1 MRGPAQIRGTMLH
14 EFFPAPHDIAHK
26 PLTTPDGDYLR
37 IIPLGGCG
45 EIGRNT
51 TVYETRDDIIVVD
64 AGVQFPEEEMLGVDL
79 VINDI
84 SYLLERRDKV
94 RGLVLT
100 HAHEDHIGGVPFFL
114 AQLNVPVYG
123 TDVTLALL
131 RGKLKEHKLLDLAET
146 HVVEP
151 GDEIAVGSF
160 SVNFIS
166 ITHSVS
172 GSCSLA
178 IRTPLGVAIH
188 TGDFKFDQ
196 TPIDGRPT
204 DIASLAQYGREG
216 VLLLASDSTNAEVP
230 GHTFSERVVGETFN
244 DIFAQ
249 CSGRIIITMFASN
262 VPRLQQTVDAALRYG
277 RKVCFVGRSMQ
288 NVSSIALE
296 HGYLEIPSGTQIR
309 EHELANFPDDRIV
322 ICTTGSQGEPTSALV
337 RMAANDH
344 RRVQLKRGDTVIL
357 SATPIPGNERSV
369 GRTINNLFKLGVN
382 VIYGPKRLAH
392 VSGHGCQEE
401 LLLMLNLTRPK
412 YFIPVHGE
420 YRMLV
425 QHARLAERSGIA
437 TDNIFVVENG
447 DIVQFTQRRAEIA
460 GKTSGGPVYVDG
472 LGVGD
477 VGQVVLRDRRHLSAD
492 GMIVVTV
499 TVDSVDGKVLA
510 GPDITS
516 RGFTY
521 GQGDGDALLEAV
533 RREASKI
540 MEAGA
545 LSGLTEWTTIREH
558 VHKGLQKFIYERTKR
573 RPMIVPV
580 VMEI

>member
-14 EFFPAPHDIAHK
+14 EFFPAPHDIAHE
-26 PLTTPDGDYLR
+26 PLRDPAGDFLR
-37 IIPLGGCG
+37 VIPLGGCG

-51 TVYETRDDIIVVD
+51 TVYETKDDIIVVD
-64 AGVQFPEEEMLGVDL
+64 AGVQFPEEEMLGVEL
-79 VINDI
+79 VISDV
-84 SYLLERRDKV
+84 SYLRERRHKV
-94 RGLVLT
+94 RVLVLT

-146 HVVEP
+146 HVVDP

-521 GQGDGDALLEAV
+521 GQGDGDALLEDA

>member
-1 MRGPAQIRGTMLH
+1 MTSCMLH
-14 EFFPAPHDIAHK
+14 EFFPASKSDGLE
-26 PLTTPDGDYLR
+26 PLTDPRGPYLR
-37 IIPLGGCG
+37 VIPLGGCG

-51 TVYETRDDIIVVD
+51 TVYETHEDIVVVD

-84 SYLLERRDKV
+84 SYLLERRAKV

-131 RGKLKEHKLLDLAET
+131 RGKLKEHKLLEIAQT
-146 HVVEP
+146 RVVDP
-151 GDEIAVGSF
+151 GDEVNVGSM
-160 SVNFIS
+160 SVTFVN
-166 ITHSVS
+166 ITHSVA

-178 IRTPLGVAIH
+178 IRTPLGTCIH

-204 DIASLAQYGREG
+204 DMASLAQLGREG

-249 CSGRIIITMFASN
+249 CSGRIIVTMFASN
-262 VPRLQQTVDAALRYG
+262 VPRLQQTVDAAARYG

-288 NVSSIALE
+288 NVSGIALE

-309 EHELANFPDDRIV
+309 EHELDNYRDEQLV

-369 GRTINNLFKLGVN
+369 GRTINNLFRLGVN
-382 VIYGPKRLAH
+382 VIYGRQRLAH

-401 LLLMLNLTRPK
+401 LLLMLNLVRPRF
-412 YFIPVHGE
+412 FIPVHGE

-425 QHARLAERSGIA
+425 QHARLAERTGIPA
-437 TDNIFVVENG
+437 DNIFVLENG
-447 DIVQFTQRRAEIA
+447 VAWQYTGTQAKIA
-460 GKTSGGPVYVDG
+460 GSIESGPVYVDG

-477 VGQVVLRDRRHLSAD
+477 VGTVVLRDRKHLSAD

-499 TVDSVDGKVLA
+499 TIDSVDGKVLA

-521 GQGDGDALLEAV
+521 SHTDNDALLEAV
-533 RREASKI
+533 RREAANI

-545 LSGLTEWTTIREH
+545 REGLTEWTAIREH
-558 VHKGLQKFIYERTKR
+558 VHKGLQKFIHDRTKR

-580 VMEI
+580 VMEV

>member
-1 MRGPAQIRGTMLH
+1 MTSCMLH
-14 EFFPAPHDIAHK
+14 EFFPASKSDGLD
-26 PLTTPDGDYLR
+26 PLTDPRGPYLR
-37 IIPLGGCG
+37 VIPLGGCG

-51 TVYETRDDIIVVD
+51 TVYEMHEDIVVVD

-84 SYLLERRDKV
+84 SYLLERRSKV
-94 RGLVLT
+94 RGLLLT
-100 HAHEDHIGGVPFFL
+100 HAHEDHVGGVPFFL

-131 RGKLKEHKLLDLAET
+131 RGKLKEHKLLDLADT
-146 HVVEP
+146 RVVEP
-151 GDEIAVGSF
+151 GEEVSVGSL
-160 SVNFIS
+160 SANFIS

-178 IRTPLGVAIH
+178 IRTPLGVVIH

-204 DIASLAQYGREG
+204 DMASLARYGQEG

-262 VPRLQQTVDAALRYG
+262 VPRLQQTIDAAVRYG

-296 HGYLEIPSGTQIR
+296 HGYLEIPSGMQIR
-309 EHELANFPDDRIV
+309 EHELGNFPDDRVV

-382 VIYGPKRLAH
+382 VIYGRQRMAH

-401 LLLMLNLTRPK
+401 LLLMLNLTRPR
-412 YFIPVHGE
+412 YFMPVHGE

-425 QHARLAERSGIA
+425 QHARLAERTGIA
-437 TDNIFVVENG
+437 ADNIFVVENG
-447 DIVQFTQRRAEIA
+447 DVVQITAKRAQLA
-460 GKTSGGPVYVDG
+460 GRTSGAPVYVDG

-521 GQGDGDALLEAV
+521 GQGYGDALLESV
-533 RREASKI
+533 RSEASKI

-545 LSGLTEWTTIREH
+545 ASGLTEWTAIREH

-580 VMEI
+580 VMEV